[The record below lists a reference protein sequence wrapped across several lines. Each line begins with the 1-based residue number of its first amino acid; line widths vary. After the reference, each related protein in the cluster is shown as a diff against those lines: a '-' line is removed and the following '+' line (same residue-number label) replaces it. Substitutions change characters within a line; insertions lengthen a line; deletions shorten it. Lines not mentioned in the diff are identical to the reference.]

1 MSHPI
6 DILRKIHRLT
16 PEQIN
21 LLDKAMVE
29 KHFPKGSILNLT
41 AYPDSTNFYI
51 KKGAARTFYIL
62 KGKEYTT
69 SFAFDDEYLVFPE
82 RDGTDD
88 SFDMMISIM
97 DESDIL
103 YLPMPDIRNIMA
115 GGQRERLFQ
124 EGLLFMNASL
134 IEYNRLLQE
143 RIKVLHSMSAA
154 ERYEW
159 AIKKYP
165 RLLEYATVT
174 QLASYLGV
182 TKETLYRIRS
192 GKYRLKK

>member
-16 PEQIN
+16 PEHIN
-21 LLDKAMVE
+21 LLDRALVE
-29 KHFPKGSILNLT
+29 KHFAKGSIINLN

-69 SFAFDDEYLVFPE
+69 SFAFDDEYLVFPAK
-82 RDGTDD
+82 DSVTN
-88 SFDMMISIM
+88 SFDMMVSIM

-103 YLPMPDIRNIMA
+103 YLPMLDIRDILS
-115 GGQRERLFQ
+115 GQRDGLFQ

-134 IEYNRLLQE
+134 IEYNRALQE
-143 RIKVLHSMSAA
+143 RIKVLHSMSAE
-154 ERYEW
+154 ERYQW

-165 RLLEYATVT
+165 RLLEYATIT
-174 QLASYLGV
+174 QIASYLGV

>member
-1 MSHPI
+1 MPHPI

-21 LLDKAMVE
+21 LLDKALVE
-29 KHFPKGSILNLT
+29 KHFPKGSVLNLS
-41 AYPDSTNFYI
+41 AFSDSTNFYI
-51 KKGAARTFYIL
+51 KKGAARSFYIL

-69 SFAFDDEYLVFPE
+69 SFAFDDEYLVFPA
-82 RDGTDD
+82 RDTVNDN
-88 SFDMMISIM
+88 FDIMISII

-103 YLPMPDIRNIMA
+103 YLPMPDIRDILS
-115 GGQRERLFQ
+115 GKKYGLFQ

-134 IEYNRLLQE
+134 IEYNRSLQE

-154 ERYEW
+154 ERYDW

-165 RLLEYATVT
+165 RLLEYATIT
-174 QLASYLGV
+174 QVASFLGV
-182 TKETLYRIRS
+182 TKETLYRIRA
-192 GKYRLKK
+192 GKYRRKK